1 MNISG
6 RTIRQRLY
14 GITRFGNRLSRAR
27 YFRGHG
33 VHSPFV
39 YNIVRQVFMRS
50 TLTVEEDAL
59 YGEMV
64 DAQIPKKRAVQLRNL
79 VAHCS
84 YERAGIDCECE
95 GRDFVVLTAKTPSAD
110 LVQIAEQAK
119 QCGTNLAIIAPYA
132 NRERDEACKAIIAA
146 HHSTTVDN
154 RGYLLVFNNHL
165 PKQHFK
171 L

>member
-1 MNISG
+1 MKISG

-64 DAQIPKKRAVQLRNL
+64 DAQIPKKRAVQLR
-79 VAHCS
+79 HP
-84 YERAGIDCECE
+84 
-95 GRDFVVLTAKTPSAD
+95 T
-110 LVQIAEQAK
+110 VQ
-119 QCGTNLAIIAPYA
+119 Y
-132 NRERDEACKAIIAA
+132 
-146 HHSTTVDN
+146 
-154 RGYLLVFNNHL
+154 
-165 PKQHFK
+165 
-171 L
+171 

>member
-1 MNISG
+1 MKISG

-14 GITRFGNRLSRAR
+14 GITRVGNRLSRAR

-39 YNIVRQVFMRS
+39 YNVVRQVFMRS
-50 TLTVEEDAL
+50 TLAVEEDAFF
-59 YGEMV
+59 GEMIAARV
-64 DAQIPKKRAVQLRNL
+64 PRKRAVQLRNL
-79 VAHCS
+79 AAHCS
-84 YERAGIDCECE
+84 YERVGMDCECA
-95 GRDFVVLTAKTPSAD
+95 GLDFVVLTANTPSAD

-119 QCGTNLAIIAPYA
+119 QSGTNLAIVAPYA
-132 NRERDEACKAIIAA
+132 SRERNEACKAIVAA
-146 HHSTTVDN
+146 HRSTTVDN
-154 RGYLLVFNNHL
+154 RGYMLVFNNHL